1 MIWHWSHISVGTVL
15 QNSTCPHQVRKLTW
29 CVNLV
34 LELHI
39 SRGKGLGM
47 LITLTEDPAC
57 GFGGGGGLWNHREVC
72 YDDDTTGRWAIVEPY
87 KSLL

>member
-57 GFGGGGGLWNHREVC
+57 GFGGGGG
-72 YDDDTTGRWAIVEPY
+72 YGTTGRCAMMMTPQGGG
-87 KSLL
+87 L